1 VLPEISA
8 NWPVLSTLLDE
19 VLALTPAE
27 REGWLRALP
36 AEHWPLRET
45 LRRLLEVQAGIE
57 TRPFLET
64 LPKLTVTSTPVAGLA
79 AGDEVGR

>member
-1 VLPEISA
+1 MLPEISA

-19 VLALTPAE
+19 VLALPPAE

-64 LPKLTVTSTPVAGLA
+64 LPKRGSPQATRLVGTVCS
-79 AGDEVGR
+79 RS